1 MPLPPILRNLDNFP
15 PGAFYWTPPPTIK
28 HERIRNL
35 LYKVN
40 SKKAV
45 TAKATLIFLT
55 STTASLSSLSSFS
68 SSTSSSVNSNKEI

>member
-28 HERIRNL
+28 HERVCN